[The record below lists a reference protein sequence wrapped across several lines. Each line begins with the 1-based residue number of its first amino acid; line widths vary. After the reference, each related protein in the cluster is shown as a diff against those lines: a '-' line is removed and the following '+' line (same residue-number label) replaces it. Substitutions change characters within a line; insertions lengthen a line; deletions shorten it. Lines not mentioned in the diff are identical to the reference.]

1 MKEVEQSI
9 NEARALKGTIIL
21 KDSIHSA
28 VETDSDALGS
38 DWLPDATS
46 R

>member
-21 KDSIHSA
+21 KDSA
-28 VETDSDALGS
+28 VETDSDALGG
-38 DWLPDATS
+38 TQ
-46 R
+46 